1 MQRKLLKI
9 SHLHIDSFWAG
20 DHQSLGIT
28 VDTTDGGR
36 WWLAIPEG
44 PQALTLLANFEGDT
58 EVMIDDRWLDVNAE
72 MASFAAQDDLR
83 HYHPEEP
90 MEF

>member
-9 SHLHIDSFWAG
+9 AHLHIDSFWAG
-20 DHQSLGIT
+20 DHQSIGIT

-36 WWLAIPEG
+36 WWLTIPEG
-44 PQALTLLANFEGDT
+44 PQVLTLLANFENDT
-58 EVMIDDRWLDVNAE
+58 EVLIDDRWLDVNAE
-72 MASFAAQDDLR
+72 MASLVAQDELEP
-83 HYHPEEP
+83 YYPEEP